1 MDSWTMCLLK
11 SCLPNFTN
19 TRGLNKNIYECKIC
33 YKCHGEFIKKFII
46 LKKFFLNCHVKI
58 KPVTATYK
66 KLKYKTFKWS
76 VDYNY
81 YNKTLS
87 LQTAIE
93 NLDVTWLMT
102 TKQTYQVRVFLK
114 AANTIKAELIRN
126 RTLVRRDRRVN
137 GCWGCSGLDWGFF
150 SSSFVALISPSPTTG
165 SFECIVNLKKLEK

>member
-1 MDSWTMCLLK
+1 MVS
-11 SCLPNFTN
+11 SV
-19 TRGLNKNIYECKIC
+19 
-33 YKCHGEFIKKFII
+33 EFIKKIII

-58 KPVTATYK
+58 KPVQCMLQKAMYK

-87 LQTAIE
+87 LKPAIE
-93 NLDVTWLMT
+93 NSDVTWLMT

-150 SSSFVALISPSPTTG
+150 SSSFVALISLSPTTG